1 MLTQQKM
8 TYLSDLLLLVKQ
20 LDDGVGP
27 PHILDGKARVPRWSL
42 ALDERRDLG
51 KCFDIQVCH
60 VENNSIEYLNVNNK
74 AKFLRCLVI
83 YLIIGY

>member
-1 MLTQQKM
+1 M

-27 PHILDGKARVPRWSL
+27 PHVLDGKARVPRWSL

-51 KCFDIQVCH
+51 KCFDIQVCCD
-60 VENNSIEYLNVNNK
+60 VENDSNEYLKVNNK

-83 YLIIGY
+83 YLIIDY

>member
-27 PHILDGKARVPRWSL
+27 PHVLDGKARVPRWSL

-51 KCFDIQVCH
+51 KCFDIQ
-60 VENNSIEYLNVNNK
+60 YLKLNNK
-74 AKFLRCLVI
+74 AKFLRHI
-83 YLIIGY
+83 PNN